1 MSTRLDKK
9 DITPNS
15 QALGYEGNDIPEDF
29 VVPTCTLE
37 DTDRA
42 VFNLFNGQIPLE
54 YKEKGEVKRIP
65 VIFATGERFAVLR
78 RKEPLRDKANAL
90 ILPLISIQRMSVS
103 QMPDAGHG
111 PGQGS
116 PITVKKRIA
125 PETALYKRLKNQIGL
140 KNQADTPST
149 NNLELGG
156 DGSGAKPGTVA
167 TRRNSPA
174 GSSETR
180 SGKLLTPTLSDN
192 IYEIITMPPVKFYQA
207 TYDVT
212 FWAQYTQQMNDMLM
226 AVMSTYQNNHAR
238 SFRLETDKGYWFVG
252 YVGADMSPGNNYDDF
267 TDNERLVRYNFEF
280 KVTAYLV
287 MPDYVGAPSGL
298 RRTYSSPTIEF
309 STTQTAGAFIG
320 TPISTVPNPDVGA
333 HILQDIATLDDEI
346 PGQSPGSSV
355 AAAAL
360 KGAGVNVPGAPG
372 MAPKSPISTSPGG
385 NSGQNSRISGVRA
398 TSGGINKNDS
408 ASLGGFTAGP
418 SAVDLLRVEVDPFT
432 GKPKTTIL
440 KVKTRNQRKGETVYR
455 EGQTKKLSGIKLD
468 D

>member
-9 DITPNS
+9 EVTPNS
-15 QALGYEGNDIPEDF
+15 QALGYEGNDIPDDF
-29 VVPTCTLE
+29 VVPSCTLE
-37 DTDRA
+37 DADRA
-42 VFNLFNGQIPLE
+42 VFNLFNSQIPLE
-54 YKEKGEVKRIP
+54 YKEKGEIKRIP

-90 ILPLISIQRMSVS
+90 ILPLISIQRMGVS
-103 QMPDAGHG
+103 QMPEIGMG

-116 PITVKKRIA
+116 PMTVKKRIA
-125 PETALYKRLKNQIGL
+125 PETALYKKLKNQIGL
-140 KNQADTPST
+140 KNQADVPSA
-149 NNLELGG
+149 NNLESGPK
-156 DGSGAKPGTVA
+156 GSGAKPGTVA

-180 SGKLLTPTLSDN
+180 SGKLLTPSLNDN

-226 AVMSTYQNNHAR
+226 AVMSTYQNNHGR

-252 YVGADMSPGNNYDDF
+252 YVGAELTPGNNYDDF

-287 MPDYVGAPSGL
+287 MPDYVGAPNGL

-309 STTQTAGAFIG
+309 STTQTAAPFIG
-320 TPISTVPNPDVGA
+320 EPVSTVANPSPDAYV
-333 HILQDIATLDDEI
+333 LQDVATIDDPI
-346 PGQSPGSSV
+346 PGQSPGSNA

-360 KGAGVNVPGAPG
+360 KTAGVPTPGAPG
-372 MAPKSPISTSPGG
+372 MTTKSPVSTSPAGT
-385 NSGQNSRISGVRA
+385 SAQNTSLHGVRA

-408 ASLGGFTAGP
+408 ASLGGFTAGK
-418 SAVDLLRVEVDPFT
+418 SDVDLLRIEVDPFT

-455 EGQTKKLSGIKLD
+455 EGQTKKISGLTLD

>member
-15 QALGYEGNDIPEDF
+15 QAMGYEGTDIPEDF
-29 VVPTCTLE
+29 VVPSCTIE

-42 VFNLFNGQIPLE
+42 VFNLFNSQIPLE

-90 ILPLISIQRMSVS
+90 ILPLISIQRMAVS
-103 QMPDAGHG
+103 QMPETGHG

-125 PETALYKRLKNQIGL
+125 PESALYKKLKNQMGL
-140 KNQADTPST
+140 RNQADVPSAL
-149 NNLELGG
+149 NLESGPK
-156 DGSGAKPGTVA
+156 GSGAKPGTVA

-174 GSSETR
+174 GSPETR
-180 SGKLLTPTLSDN
+180 SGKLLTPSLNDN

-280 KVTAYLV
+280 RVTSYLV

-298 RRTYSSPTIEF
+298 RRTFSSPTISF
-309 STTQTAGAFIG
+309 STTQTNAPFVG
-320 TPISTVPNPDVGA
+320 TPVSTVPNPDPGA
-333 HILQDIATLDDEI
+333 HILQDVATVDDAI
-346 PGQSPGSSV
+346 PGQSPGLS
-355 AAAAL
+355 L
-360 KGAGVNVPGAPG
+360 IH
-372 MAPKSPISTSPGG
+372 ISEP
-385 NSGQNSRISGVRA
+385 
-398 TSGGINKNDS
+398 
-408 ASLGGFTAGP
+408 
-418 SAVDLLRVEVDPFT
+418 
-432 GKPKTTIL
+432 
-440 KVKTRNQRKGETVYR
+440 TRPY
-455 EGQTKKLSGIKLD
+455 
-468 D
+468 

>member
-9 DITPNS
+9 EITPNS
-15 QALGYEGNDIPEDF
+15 QALGYEGTDIPDDF

-42 VFNLFNGQIPLE
+42 VFNLFNSQIPLE
-54 YKEKGEVKRIP
+54 YKEKGEIKKIP

-90 ILPLISIQRMSVS
+90 ILPLISIQRMAVS
-103 QMPDAGHG
+103 QMPEKGTG

-125 PETALYKRLKNQIGL
+125 PETALYKKLKNQIGL
-140 KNQADTPST
+140 KNQADAPSGL
-149 NNLELGG
+149 NLEAGG
-156 DGSGAKPGTVA
+156 KGSGAKPGTVA
-167 TRRNSPA
+167 SRRNSPA
-174 GSSETR
+174 GSSESR
-180 SGKLLTPTLSDN
+180 SGKLLTPSLSDN

-252 YVGADMSPGNNYDDF
+252 YVGADMTPGNNYEDF

-280 KVTAYLV
+280 KVSSYLV

-298 RRTYSSPTIEF
+298 RRSYSSPTIEF
-309 STTQTAGAFIG
+309 STTQTAGPFTGQPA
-320 TPISTVPNPDVGA
+320 STVPNPNVDA
-333 HILQDIATLDDEI
+333 HILQDVATLDDPI
-346 PGQSPGSSV
+346 PGQSPGSSA

-360 KGAGVNVPGAPG
+360 SSTGVPTPGAGGTAS
-372 MAPKSPISTSPGG
+372 KSSVATSPAG
-385 NSGQNSRISGVRA
+385 NSGNTRLPGVRA

-408 ASLGGFTAGP
+408 ASLGGFTAGD

-432 GKPKTTIL
+432 GKPRKTLL

>member
-1 MSTRLDKK
+1 M
-9 DITPNS
+9 
-15 QALGYEGNDIPEDF
+15 PE
-29 VVPTCTLE
+29 
-37 DTDRA
+37 
-42 VFNLFNGQIPLE
+42 
-54 YKEKGEVKRIP
+54 
-65 VIFATGERFAVLR
+65 
-78 RKEPLRDKANAL
+78 
-90 ILPLISIQRMSVS
+90 S
-103 QMPDAGHG
+103 GHG
-111 PGQGS
+111 PGQGA
-116 PITVKKRIA
+116 PMTVKKRIA
-125 PETALYKRLKNQIGL
+125 PESALHKKLKNQIGL
-140 KNQADTPST
+140 RNQSDTPSAK
-149 NNLELGG
+149 NLEAGAS
-156 DGSGAKPGTVA
+156 GSGAKPGTVGS
-167 TRRNSPA
+167 RRNSPA

-180 SGKLLTPTLSDN
+180 SGKLLTPSLSDN

-252 YVGADMSPGNNYDDF
+252 YVGADMTPGNNFDDF

-298 RRTYSSPTIEF
+298 RRTYSAPTIEF
-309 STTQTAGAFIG
+309 STSQTGGNIMG
-320 TPISTVPNPDVGA
+320 TPISTVPNASPDA
-333 HILQDIATLDDEI
+333 HILQDVATLDDPI
-346 PGQSPGSSV
+346 PGQSPGSSA

-360 KGAGVNVPGAPG
+360 KSAGINTPGAPG
-372 MAPKSPISTSPGG
+372 MAPKSPVSTSPDGI
-385 NSGQNSRISGVRA
+385 SGQNSNLQGVRA

-408 ASLGGFTAGP
+408 ASLGGFTSGK
-418 SAVDLLRVEVDPFT
+418 SDVDLLRIEVDPFT